1 MELAW
6 LPYPKTI
13 DYKKIAMS
21 GETDLNKMLE
31 QLSPSLVED
40 TFVFCTVNG
49 EFSDY
54 ATLSPKGSFVEE
66 EGLTL
71 ILSQQSADSAGI
83 AYDSVMRMITLSIH
97 SSLDAVGLTAAVSAK
112 LTEHD
117 ISANVVAAFYHDHI
131 FVPAEKA
138 ELAVS
143 VLSTLAGQ
151 TS

>member
-1 MELAW
+1 
-6 LPYPKTI
+6 
-13 DYKKIAMS
+13 MS
-21 GETDLNKMLE
+21 GETDLNRMLE
-31 QLSPSLVED
+31 RLSPVLVTG
-40 TFVFCTVNG
+40 TFVFCTVKG
-49 EFSDY
+49 DFSDY
-54 ATLSPKGSFVEE
+54 AALSPKGSFVEE

-71 ILSQQSADSAGI
+71 ILDQQSADTAGI

-112 LTEHD
+112 LTEHE

-143 VLSTLAGQ
+143 VLSTLADH
-151 TS
+151 TSNHTS